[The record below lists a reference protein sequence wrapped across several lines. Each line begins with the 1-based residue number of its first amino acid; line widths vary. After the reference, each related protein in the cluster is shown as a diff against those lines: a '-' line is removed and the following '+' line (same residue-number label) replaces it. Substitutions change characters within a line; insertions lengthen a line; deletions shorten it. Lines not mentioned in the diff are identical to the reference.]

1 MAHAYTTKR
10 GKTKK
15 AKMGIRKDNK
25 QNQEQ
30 GLKSNTQ
37 LLEHALFDDKPAFGL
52 HALVQTNRGIAWT
65 AIPLPREFESY
76 RVLLSVIVF
85 FQRSLRPAAAALCLS
100 APPPRASV

>member
-1 MAHAYTTKR
+1 MATRLRAASQTFNQRELCTEVPVAADAMAHAYTTKR

-52 HALVQTNRGIAWT
+52 HALVQTNHGIQWT
-65 AIPLPREFESY
+65 AIPLPCEY
-76 RVLLSVIVF
+76 
-85 FQRSLRPAAAALCLS
+85 
-100 APPPRASV
+100 